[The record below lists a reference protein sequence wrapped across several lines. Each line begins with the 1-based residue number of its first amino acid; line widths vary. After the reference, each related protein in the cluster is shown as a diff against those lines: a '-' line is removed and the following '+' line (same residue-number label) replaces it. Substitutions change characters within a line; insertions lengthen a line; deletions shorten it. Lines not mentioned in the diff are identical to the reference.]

1 MRWAGPAR
9 TPSRLIRSSGPPDL
23 HGSARHL
30 RNNDLK
36 LSFSPSHPSPPRLH
50 PDTEGA
56 HPSRRDK
63 DRGGGL
69 LSDRRQRGHMEE
81 GCVCRGGGRR
91 VWDYRYAAHAT
102 QAIALTVEEKK
113 THVQARRWR
122 DWWGGG
128 CRKWCITARAKPCNK
143 TPRDDTPAICWGFS
157 LRLKR
162 RTEKN
167 E

>member
-63 DRGGGL
+63 DRGGAPL
-69 LSDRRQRGHMEE
+69 RQTAARPYG
-81 GCVCRGGGRR
+81 GGVCVCRGGDAESGIT
-91 VWDYRYAAHAT
+91 VT
-102 QAIALTVEEKK
+102 QRTPRKPSRLQWRKK
-113 THVQARRWR
+113 KRTCKLA
-122 DWWGGG
+122 GGG
-128 CRKWCITARAKPCNK
+128 IGGGGAAGSG
-143 TPRDDTPAICWGFS
+143 AL
-157 LRLKR
+157 LRGRNLVTKHLAMTR
-162 RTEKN
+162 RRSVGVFL
-167 E
+167 

>member
-1 MRWAGPAR
+1 MRWAGRAR

-63 DRGGGL
+63 DQGGGG
-69 LSDRRQRGHMEE
+69 SSQTDGSEAIWRRGV
-81 GCVCRGGGRR
+81 CVSGGAHR

-113 THVQARRWR
+113 NARASSQVAGLV
-122 DWWGGG
+122 GGG
-128 CRKWCITARAKPCNK
+128 AAGSG
-143 TPRDDTPAICWGFS
+143 AL
-157 LRLKR
+157 LRGRNLVTKHLAMTR
-162 RTEKN
+162 RRSVGVFL
-167 E
+167 